1 MRKIISYAHNAFQE
15 MDECTEKGKITVWSA
30 VKDMFSLFCAIVP
43 SIHGEKIHN
52 MPRIAMLHYN
62 DCLYIC
68 HHLLISAH
76 SGKYEANCQ
85 KLQKPDYIS
94 KYFRQMAGKIYAFE
108 MRRQHVEINILMQN
122 IEEENQNSKSSEL
135 AKKGIA
141 MHLSRLYKVW
151 SEVLGKITLQQT
163 IGLLISKIPNSLFA
177 DIISYFN
184 TAKDIEFFES
194 CRKMCNFHSSQ

>member
-1 MRKIISYAHNAFQE
+1 
-15 MDECTEKGKITVWSA
+15 
-30 VKDMFSLFCAIVP
+30 
-43 SIHGEKIHN
+43 
-52 MPRIAMLHYN
+52 
-62 DCLYIC
+62 
-68 HHLLISAH
+68 
-76 SGKYEANCQ
+76 
-85 KLQKPDYIS
+85 
-94 KYFRQMAGKIYAFE
+94 
-108 MRRQHVEINILMQN
+108 MQN

-163 IGLLISKIPNSLFA
+163 IGLLISKIPNSLFP